1 MSGSSGKFSYY
12 SGDEQGT
19 SIGLGNSGTASQTD
33 RCSDPITATL
43 EDVQS
48 SSYYLKGQKVPS
60 VGENVHIEIRGRIA
74 VISTATNDII
84 GYLSA
89 KYNYLADCIKLGK
102 NYKGQVTH
110 STKSP
115 PVPRIVV
122 DLSV

>member
-19 SIGLGNSGTASQTD
+19 SIGLGNSG
-33 RCSDPITATL
+33 SDPITATL

-89 KYNYLADCIKLGK
+89 KYNYLVDCIKLGK